1 LSQPEHGALM
11 TWVIIVLIFGLLFMP
26 KELADRLP
34 NTRATRIGY
43 LLVLLAL
50 ALTGLALLDKK
61 DQAIQKTTTNS
72 RH

>member
-1 LSQPEHGALM
+1 M